1 MINDIVSSNGTLMVS
16 GVDINNTYISTP
28 IHDPRAIDG
37 DVRYNGN
44 MFEVYSRGC
53 WTPLYSNTADVQL
66 TPRDV
71 VTLDWA
77 RRKMLDEERENEL
90 LNKHPALKKA
100 KENYN
105 TIKAL
110 VEHDK

>member
-1 MINDIVSSNGTLMVS
+1 VISDVISSDGSLLVMGAGGSGPYVSSP
-16 GVDINNTYISTP
+16 IN
-28 IHDPRAIDG
+28 DPRAMSG

-44 MFEVYSRGC
+44 MFEVYSSGC

-66 TPRDV
+66 NSRDV
-71 VTLDWA
+71 ATLAWA
-77 RRKMLDEERENEL
+77 RNKMLEEEGENKL
-90 LNKHPALKKA
+90 LDKHPALKKA
-100 KENYN
+100 KENFN

>member
-1 MINDIVSSNGTLMVS
+1 MISDVISSDGSLLVMGAGGSGPYVSSP
-16 GVDINNTYISTP
+16 IN
-28 IHDPRAIDG
+28 DPRAMSG

-44 MFEVYSRGC
+44 MFEVYSSGC

-66 TPRDV
+66 NSGDV
-71 VTLDWA
+71 ATLAWA
-77 RRKMLDEERENEL
+77 RNKMLEEERDKEL
-90 LNKHPALKKA
+90 FNKHPALKKA